1 MICLNDEGGEVC
13 GQTFDRKSVGD
24 ARRASA
30 SLMFDQYKQDQTVGI
45 QYAEANGER
54 MAGLRVWDRPDWSIK
69 PLMEMSERAAKAPD
83 EAGRDRIR
91 EEMRAYAKANGG
103 AGAERLFV
111 GKASEEAVVKLADK
125 DGRPRMLLKVGATG
139 EPSIEFLDAAGTV
152 VKRITQ

>member
-1 MICLNDEGGEVC
+1 
-13 GQTFDRKSVGD
+13 
-24 ARRASA
+24 
-30 SLMFDQYKQDQTVGI
+30 MFDQYKQDQTVGI

-54 MAGLRVWDRPDWSIK
+54 MAGLRVWDRPDCSIK

-111 GKASEEAVVKLADK
+111 GKASDE
-125 DGRPRMLLKVGATG
+125 
-139 EPSIEFLDAAGTV
+139 AGTGRGSGRGRGGTEV
-152 VKRITQ
+152 EIAGVAVTLKKK

>member
-13 GQTFDRKSVGD
+13 GQTFDSKSVGD

-83 EAGRDRIR
+83 ERS
-91 EEMRAYAKANGG
+91 EER
-103 AGAERLFV
+103 RV
-111 GKASEEAVVKLADK
+111 GKERE
-125 DGRPRMLLKVGATG
+125 RTCR
-139 EPSIEFLDAAGTV
+139 
-152 VKRITQ
+152 

>member
-1 MICLNDEGGEVC
+1 
-13 GQTFDRKSVGD
+13 
-24 ARRASA
+24 
-30 SLMFDQYKQDQTVGI
+30 
-45 QYAEANGER
+45 
-54 MAGLRVWDRPDWSIK
+54 MAGLRVWDRPDCSIK

-125 DGRPRMLLKVGATG
+125 DGRTRMLRSEERRVGKECVSKCRSRWA
-139 EPSIEFLDAAGTV
+139 P
-152 VKRITQ
+152 